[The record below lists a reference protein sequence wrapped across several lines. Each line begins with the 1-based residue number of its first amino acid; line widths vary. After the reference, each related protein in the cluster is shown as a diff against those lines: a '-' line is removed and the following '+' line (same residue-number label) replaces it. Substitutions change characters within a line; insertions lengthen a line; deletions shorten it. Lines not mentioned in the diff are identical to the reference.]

1 MGMDAYIFK
10 AKTKKAFEEH
20 NWCSEENPA
29 VTEVW
34 YTRKFWDLINGLS
47 FIKDVEHD
55 AGDYIQLRKID
66 IEEMIDIATHTPD
79 YFGGFE
85 SVPQLCEILY
95 KFDKDKENGWNYYFN
110 FDY

>member
-10 AKTKKAFEEH
+10 AKTKKAFKEP
-20 NWCSEENPA
+20 NWYEDENPN

-34 YTRKFWDLINGLS
+34 YSRKFWDLVQGVS
-47 FIKDVEHD
+47 FIKNIEKD
-55 AGDYIQLRKID
+55 ACEYIQLRKID

-85 SVPQLCEILY
+85 SVPKLCEILY
-95 KFDKDKENGWNYYFN
+95 NFDEDEANGWHYYFN